1 IASSVT
7 KDEDGRGQKEELE
20 SEKFVFNCLEASVGS
35 EDNINLKCE
44 NQNTRE
50 SVGLVGFVGYLYK
63 YKKKMVNEN
72 DEFTNPLTD
81 DDNQQALVHQIKE
94 FIIVIDE
101 PLVTEDTEIVE
112 MVLEDAQIE
121 ADTNIDSDEGNE
133 EPH

>member
-1 IASSVT
+1 MAKLQLSNIYIAISSSEHLIPSAT
-7 KDEDGRGQKEELE
+7 TGCRDYQIICNGIEL
-20 SEKFVFNCLEASVGS
+20 
-35 EDNINLKCE
+35 NLKQAIDKIDQPWSDYNNKLE
-44 NQNTRE
+44 
-50 SVGLVGFVGYLYK
+50 LLL
-63 YKKKMVNEN
+63 VNEN

>member
-1 IASSVT
+1 
-7 KDEDGRGQKEELE
+7 L
-20 SEKFVFNCLEASVGS
+20 
-35 EDNINLKCE
+35 NLKQAIDKIDQPWSDYNNKLE
-44 NQNTRE
+44 
-50 SVGLVGFVGYLYK
+50 LLL
-63 YKKKMVNEN
+63 VNEN

>member
-1 IASSVT
+1 MFF
-7 KDEDGRGQKEELE
+7 KD
-20 SEKFVFNCLEASVGS
+20 KF
-35 EDNINLKCE
+35 NITVLLTVNS
-44 NQNTRE
+44 T
-50 SVGLVGFVGYLYK
+50 V
-63 YKKKMVNEN
+63 VNEN